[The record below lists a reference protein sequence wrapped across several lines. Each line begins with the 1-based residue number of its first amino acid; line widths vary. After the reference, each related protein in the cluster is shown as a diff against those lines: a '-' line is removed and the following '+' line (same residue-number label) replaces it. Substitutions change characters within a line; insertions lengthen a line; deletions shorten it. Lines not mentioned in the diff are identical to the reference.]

1 MAEKR
6 MFTKKITQSDAFLDM
21 PLSAQCLYFHL
32 NMEADDDGFVNSPK
46 KIQRLIG
53 AKDDDLKLLIAKS
66 FILVFETG
74 VIVIKHWRMHNTI
87 RQDRYHPTD
96 YQEEYQKLDLKEN
109 NSYTWQPNG
118 NQMATENRID
128 KIRLDKISKEKYI
141 KRKYGSFEN
150 VELTDEEYQKL
161 KDQFQDYESKIEAL
175 SSYIAS
181 KGVRYKSHYATILNW
196 SRKDQEKLPTWWN
209 KEQKKDTSNIDELND
224 LLEEFQ

>member
-32 NMEADDDGFVNSPK
+32 NMEADDDGFVNSPR

-181 KGVRYKSHYATILNW
+181 KGVKYKSHYATILNW

-209 KEQKKDTSNIDELND
+209 KEQQKETSNIDELND

>member
-32 NMEADDDGFVNSPK
+32 NMEADDDGFVNSPR

-96 YQEEYQKLDLKEN
+96 YQEEYQRLQLKDN

-161 KDQFQDYESKIEAL
+161 KNQFQDYESKIEAL

-209 KEQKKDTSNIDELND
+209 KEQQKETANIDELND

>member
-32 NMEADDDGFVNSPK
+32 NMEADDDGFVNSPR

-196 SRKDQEKLPTWWN
+196 NRKDQEKLPTWWN
-209 KEQKKDTSNIDELND
+209 KEQQKETSNIDELND